1 MTPLKFKTVTELQKE
16 AMQIVAEVEK
26 TNKLQVIITK
36 NGKPVAVL
44 QRVTE
49 QEFTELKINKT
60 KKK

>member
-16 AMQIVAEVEK
+16 ATQIVAEVEK
-26 TNKLQVIITK
+26 TGKLQVIITK
-36 NGKPVAVL
+36 NGKPVAIL

-49 QEFTELKINKT
+49 EEFSNLDKP